1 LRGEGK
7 SATVSQLGLALAQV
21 GKKVLIVDADMRN
34 PTLHK
39 IFDVAQAPG
48 LSDILDGQQLHND
61 AILPLDPPG
70 LYLLPAGPI
79 SRRSADLVSIGL
91 SQVLTRISRDFD
103 LILIDCPPVHQA
115 AEAQEIAAMADGVLV
130 LTKARGTSG
139 KLVSSALFSLLRV
152 RANVMGLVM
161 NQVHDSDFNGYKYY
175 AAADHN
181 ERIESIGA

>member
-1 LRGEGK
+1 
-7 SATVSQLGLALAQV
+7 
-21 GKKVLIVDADMRN
+21 
-34 PTLHK
+34 
-39 IFDVAQAPG
+39 
-48 LSDILDGQQLHND
+48 
-61 AILPLDPPG
+61 
-70 LYLLPAGPI
+70 LLPAGPI